1 VSLTLRPA
9 RLAISNE
16 SDDLVRIAVYKRS
29 PLRPG
34 EPAIAWTILSL
45 PPRGRTLC
53 PVPRDIQLFARY
65 SFSPERPASPFYQ
78 TGTLRLRQA
87 DACFALEA
95 VTADRRTWS
104 AALIRASGHTPGPG
118 RVRIINRFGIGAWS
132 HIQQAGRD
140 LFAPRIL
147 PPGAMRTEDLL
158 SPFHLAIVGPHILE
172 GAVLPDEEILATEAV
187 IGASGEATARSCARA
202 GWVIRA

>member
-65 SFSPERPASPFYQ
+65 SFFPERPSSPLHQ

-95 VTADRRTWS
+95 VSADRRTWS
-104 AALIRASGHTPGPG
+104 AALTRISGPAPGLG
-118 RVRIINRFGIGAWS
+118 RVRIVNRLGLAAWS

-147 PPGAMRTEDLL
+147 PPSAVRTEDLS
-158 SPFHLAIVGPHILE
+158 SPFRLAVVGPHILE
-172 GAVLPDEEILATEAV
+172 GAVLPDEEIRATEVV
-187 IGASGEATARSCARA
+187 IGTSGEATARRCGRA